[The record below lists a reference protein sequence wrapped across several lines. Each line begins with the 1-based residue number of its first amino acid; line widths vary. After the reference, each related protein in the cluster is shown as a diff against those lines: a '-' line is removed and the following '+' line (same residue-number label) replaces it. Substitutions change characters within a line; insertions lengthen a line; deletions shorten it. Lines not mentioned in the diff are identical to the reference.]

1 MAISYTNQAIFHAM
15 SVRKIL
21 TPSGMP
27 PIGPKLKEL
36 RLRAKPKLSIRKIA
50 DALEIPHA
58 SYQFYEREDGYKKS
72 LLPLDF
78 ARRVATVLA
87 KYGVDP
93 ADVMALAG
101 LTESEAKPE
110 AREIE
115 ALRPT
120 AQFAVMTVALP
131 SEAALTDMFESLLS
145 LIPPEATRAEAAQ
158 ILARRLPSGF
168 AACGPLSLDQ
178 LTAPMPAASAT
189 AQSPA
194 RDHRALGPMSRS

>member
-1 MAISYTNQAIFHAM
+1 MVPLMVA
-15 SVRKIL
+15 V
-21 TPSGMP
+21 
-27 PIGPKLKEL
+27 GPKLKEL
-36 RLRAKPKLSIRKIA
+36 RGRTKPRVSSRRAA
-50 DALEIPHA
+50 DLLGIGHSRYA
-58 SYQFYEREDGYKKS
+58 FYENPNTYKKPY
-72 LLPLDF
+72 LPLDLARQIASAF
-78 ARRVATVLA
+78 AD
-87 KYGVDP
+87 YGIEP
-93 ADVMALAG
+93 AEVMALAG
-101 LTESEAKPE
+101 LTDSEVEPE

-115 ALRPT
+115 AQRPI

-145 LIPPEATRAEAAQ
+145 LIPPDATRAEAAQ

-194 RDHRALGPMSRS
+194 RDHRALGPSSRS